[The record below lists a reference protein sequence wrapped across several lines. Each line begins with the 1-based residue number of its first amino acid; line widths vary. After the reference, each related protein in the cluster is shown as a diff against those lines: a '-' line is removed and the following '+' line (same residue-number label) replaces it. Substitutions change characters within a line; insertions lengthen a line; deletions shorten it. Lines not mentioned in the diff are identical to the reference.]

1 MSTVTHNHTSE
12 DLTISGLLL
21 ILKRRRLVLFGT
33 TLLLFTCA
41 VLVCIFMTRRYEAQ
55 GKIQVAKQGSDG
67 LGLEDMMGG
76 ASGASDAL
84 DANITLQT
92 QADILKSDT
101 LALQVIEKLKLQDTP
116 DFKARFSPTG
126 WLLGLMSPKGPKD
139 PAHASL
145 EDSPSRRSSVLRT
158 FHSHLK
164 VETVAGTRLI
174 QISYTSSDPK
184 IAAAVVNDL
193 AKGIVD
199 YNFQTRY
206 NATNEASQWLSGQL
220 DDLKKQ
226 ATEHQAKVEQLQ
238 REAGVYSLG
247 SADST
252 GKEMAYSA
260 TLDRLE
266 QSTNALSQATSERIV
281 KGGVYELVKSG
292 NPDLISGL
300 AGNSLSGGSTAVNNA
315 FNLLQNLRSQQA
327 ALETQ
332 LAADRS
338 KYGSANPKL
347 KDEEASLQSINAAV
361 HSEVERIGDRAQND
375 YRAAKIAEAKLRSV
389 YDQNRAAADRLND
402 KAIEYSIA
410 KEEAT
415 DSRNLYENLFQRL
428 KEAGVIEGLHSSNIT
443 VVDPGRVPAKPIKPN
458 VPVYLAISI
467 MGGLFLGTVGAL
479 VIDTIDDRIQS
490 AEMVEGSLNTPLL
503 AVLPAF
509 GQGNKWLGS
518 YRTAAAHAKPTT
530 NAESDPAGNN
540 IIALNSPNAA
550 FSEALRGLRT
560 SILLS
565 RSIAPPKII
574 LVTSAAEG
582 EGKSTVCMNLATTL
596 VRNNS
601 RVLLVDGDM
610 RRPVLAKRFM
620 VQPPKGLSNL
630 LAGDEGA
637 FQLEPLPSLPG
648 LSVMPSGP
656 VAPYPSELLGSARM
670 RELLNQWST
679 EYDFVLLDSPPILAV
694 TDASILSTMADTTL
708 LITRHGQSTRKSL
721 ERAYGI
727 LANDRAG
734 QIGVVLNGVNLDS
747 AAYGEYYGY
756 HGKSYYTKE
765 TVDA

>member
-1 MSTVTHNHTSE
+1 MSIVTHSHTSE
-12 DLTISGLLL
+12 ELTISGLLL
-21 ILKRRRLVLFGT
+21 ILKRRRIILFGT
-33 TLLLFTCA
+33 TLLLFVCA

-55 GKIQVAKQGSDG
+55 GKIQVAKQGADG
-67 LGLEDMMGG
+67 LGLEGMMGS

-92 QADILKSDT
+92 QADILQSDT
-101 LALQVIEKLKLQDTP
+101 LALQVIEKLNLEHTR
-116 DFKARFSPTG
+116 DFKERFSPTG

-145 EDSPSRRSSVLRT
+145 EDSPLRRSSVLRA
-158 FHSHLK
+158 FHGRLK

-174 QISYTSSDPK
+174 QLSYTSSDPK
-184 IAAAVVNDL
+184 IAAAVVNQL
-193 AKGIVD
+193 AKGLVE
-199 YNFQTRY
+199 YNFETRY

-226 ATEHQAKVEQLQ
+226 AEERQAKVEQLQ

-247 SADST
+247 SPDST

-266 QSTNALSQATSERIV
+266 QATNALTQATSDRIV
-281 KGGVYELVKSG
+281 KGGIYQMVKSG

-300 AGNSLSGGSTAVNNA
+300 AGTSLSGSSSAVNNA

-327 ALETQ
+327 TLETQ

-338 KYGSANPKL
+338 KYGSANPRL
-347 KDEEASLQSINAAV
+347 KDEEASLKSINAAV
-361 HSEVERIGDRAQND
+361 HDEVQRIGERAFND
-375 YRAAKIAEAKLRSV
+375 YHAAQITEGKLRGIFNQ
-389 YDQNRAAADRLND
+389 DRAAADRLND

-415 DSRNLYENLFQRL
+415 ESRNLYESLFQHL
-428 KEAGVIEGLHSSNIT
+428 KEAGVVEGLHSSNIT
-443 VVDPGRVPAKPIKPN
+443 VVDPGRVPAKPIRPN
-458 VPVYLAISI
+458 VPVYLALSI
-467 MGGLFLGTVGAL
+467 VGGLFLGTVGAL
-479 VIDTIDDRIQS
+479 VLDAVDDRIQS
-490 AEMVEGSLNTPLL
+490 AEMVEESLNTPLL

-509 GQGNKWLGS
+509 GRNNKWLGS
-518 YRTAAAHAKPTT
+518 YRNAATQAKP
-530 NAESDPAGNN
+530 AVLGEFDPAGSN
-540 IIALNSPNAA
+540 IVALNSPNTA
-550 FSEALRGLRT
+550 FSEALRVLRT

-574 LVTSAAEG
+574 LVTSAAES
-582 EGKSTVCMNLATTL
+582 EGKSTICMNLATTL

-601 RVLLVDGDM
+601 RVLLVDADM

-620 VQPPKGLSNL
+620 IQPPKGLSNL
-630 LAGDEGA
+630 LAGDEGE
-637 FQLEPLPSLPG
+637 FHLEPLTSLPG

-656 VAPYPSELLGSARM
+656 IAPFPSELLGSTRM
-670 RELLNQWST
+670 RELLDQWSV
-679 EYDFVLLDSPPILAV
+679 EYDFILLDSPPILAV

-721 ERAYGI
+721 ERAYRI
-727 LANDRAG
+727 LTSDRSG
-734 QIGVVLNGVNLDS
+734 QVGVVLNGVDLDS
-747 AAYGEYYGY
+747 TAYGEYYGY
-756 HGKSYYTKE
+756 HGKSYYTEE